1 MAGEEVGKGTGG
13 ESPKI
18 WTTDINK
25 KREIKRKGEREGRR
39 DR

>member
-25 KREIKRKGEREGRR
+25 KREREEET
-39 DR
+39 DWS